1 MTVTN
6 ITIQL
11 PPKGYISRRFIEL
24 SAISLIGVKVVRDEL
39 VITNCVDLGESLT
52 AVLNMLERRN
62 SRNIFQT
69 GNDRRYVT
77 NKIALHLGLNPGTTT
92 TTLDILKALSN
103 IIKGKASD
111 CIPKDL
117 ITTQLTTLNILKA
130 NFYEYG
136 RTYLTRPDEEYIS
149 VNKLPIITQLLAIL
163 GVLIAD
169 VGRDE
174 ETHYY
179 LLPPEG
185 ISGEAQAIQ
194 DILKIYNQTHRVLQ
208 DYRGMPNVL
217 ITLGVASSLV
227 KAGYERDVIAGELV
241 GIQESG
247 KRATVRFVEP
257 ISTEGLIS
265 LINSVGMPSSQR
277 LADSLKVLCDVAIN
291 LLRAGRSSIASIVVK
306 IASDLIIYSRTKS
319 PDFLYSAISL
329 LRRLSDE
336 IRMSKSE
343 PIIDFKGR
351 LMELGVERPADWL
364 LRLTNLLIHLM
375 EC

>member
-1 MTVTN
+1 M
-6 ITIQL
+6 
-11 PPKGYISRRFIEL
+11 
-24 SAISLIGVKVVRDEL
+24 
-39 VITNCVDLGESLT
+39 
-52 AVLNMLERRN
+52 
-62 SRNIFQT
+62 
-69 GNDRRYVT
+69 
-77 NKIALHLGLNPGTTT
+77 
-92 TTLDILKALSN
+92 
-103 IIKGKASD
+103 
-111 CIPKDL
+111 
-117 ITTQLTTLNILKA
+117 
-130 NFYEYG
+130 
-136 RTYLTRPDEEYIS
+136 
-149 VNKLPIITQLLAIL
+149 
-163 GVLIAD
+163 
-169 VGRDE
+169 
-174 ETHYY
+174 
-179 LLPPEG
+179 
-185 ISGEAQAIQ
+185 
-194 DILKIYNQTHRVLQ
+194 
-208 DYRGMPNVL
+208 
-217 ITLGVASSLV
+217 
-227 KAGYERDVIAGELV
+227 

-247 KRATVRFVEP
+247 NRATVRFVEP